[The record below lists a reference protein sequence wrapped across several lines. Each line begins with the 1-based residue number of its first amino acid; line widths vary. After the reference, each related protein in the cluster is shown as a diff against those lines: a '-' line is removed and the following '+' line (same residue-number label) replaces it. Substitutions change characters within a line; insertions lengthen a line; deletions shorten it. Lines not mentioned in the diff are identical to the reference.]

1 MSAFV
6 PSTGLNP
13 APKSKTN
20 SLGTGRKVVGDESL
34 DLSLKTVIGT
44 TTDSGN
50 AFDCLPNLNIYAT
63 CAGSAVVLA
72 QVDEQLNVTQRFYK
86 AGSSV
91 AAANTNAPSN
101 SRTLNG
107 LGEGLRGAVSPFRD
121 GKLGNA
127 NLATYGDSFVH
138 SPGKSRASTRTRSA
152 NCVSL
157 SADCQFLAVGEV
169 KSTKIPQV
177 STDDCR

>member
-6 PSTGLNP
+6 PNTGLNS
-13 APKSKTN
+13 ASKSKSN
-20 SLGTGRKVVGDESL
+20 SFRTGRKVVGDENL
-34 DLSLKTVIGT
+34 DLSLKRVIGT

-50 AFDCLPNLNIYAT
+50 AFTCLPNLNVYAT

-72 QVDEQLNVTQRFYK
+72 DVDEQLNVTQRFYK
-86 AGSSV
+86 AGSSF
-91 AAANTNAPSN
+91 AAANTNGQSN
-101 SRTLNG
+101 SRTPNG
-107 LGEGLRGAVSPFRD
+107 LGEGLRSAVSPCRD

-127 NLATYGDSFVH
+127 NLATYGDSSAH

-169 KSTKIPQV
+169 KSTKIPQG